1 MSVENEALVRR
12 YYEDMCNGRQNGL
25 AGELFSDEHEY
36 HDPSIPGA
44 EGPEPMAKM
53 IGVFQDGIEGN
64 WDVHDV
70 FAGGD
75 RVAVRW
81 TLRGEHTGEIM
92 GVPPTGYEIGVEA
105 LSVHRIDD
113 GKIAETWTVWDFLGF
128 LQQLGAL
135 PTPPEED

>member
-1 MSVENEALVRR
+1 MSTENEAVVRR

-25 AGELFSDEHEY
+25 AAELFSEDHEY

-64 WDVHDV
+64 WDVHDI

-75 RVAVRW
+75 RVGVRW

-92 GVPPTGYEIGVEA
+92 GVPPSGYDIAVEA
-105 LSVHRIDD
+105 LSVHRVAD